1 MVDGLTGVIRLDFNS
16 GKVVKEL
23 AELPERIY
31 VATLEVLKER
41 AELMVGLAKVYVRV
55 ETGSLRDSIRMQWIG
70 TGRRVCTVRAGG
82 YVTNPQTGKIVNY
95 AVHVEQRFPFMEP
108 AWNEA
113 KQGIEDMIEAKVLSA
128 VSQ

>member
-1 MVDGLTGVIRLDFNS
+1 MTGVIRLDFNS

-31 VATLEVLKER
+31 VTALEVLRER

-70 TGRRVCTVRAGG
+70 QGRHVCTVRAGG
-82 YVTNPQTGKIVNY
+82 YVTNPKTGKLVDY
-95 AVHVEQRFPFMEP
+95 AALIEAKYPYMRP
-108 AWNEA
+108 AWEEVSR
-113 KQGIEDMIEAKVLSA
+113 GIEAMIEARVVERYST
-128 VSQ
+128 